1 MEQETVIINGTV
13 EEVTFRSSESGFC
26 VLQIES
32 EGEPVT
38 AVGVMPSV
46 VAGELVRLEGIWQ
59 VHPSFG
65 RQFKVSGCI
74 SEMPSTT
81 AGMYRY
87 LASGVI
93 KGIGESTAQK
103 IIKKFGENAFDV
115 IENEPQRLTQIKG
128 ISPNKAEKISEVFV
142 SQKALRNTMSALQ
155 EYGMSPAESMR
166 AYRTYG
172 ISIER
177 KFYDNPYILCEDEVG
192 MSFERADNIAAR
204 LPQKPHEMV
213 RIMAGIKHI
222 LRHNLGNGHSCVP
235 RDKIAAPA
243 KSLLECSEDDAEIA
257 VDNLIST
264 EEIVECELGGRAFLF
279 LPGIYRAERT
289 IAQKMRMFCDYPP
302 VGIPV
307 TDELLQFAQ
316 SSLNLTFEGKQ
327 AQAIRTALE
336 KGLLILTGG
345 PGTGKTTTLKGII
358 RLMQQQDLKIA
369 LSAPTGRAAK
379 RITEI
384 TGIEAQTIHRLL
396 GVGYGKGAHAHFEKN
411 EHNQLD
417 IDAIIIDEVSMV
429 DVSIFAALCEAIPVG
444 CRIIM
449 VGDFDQLPPVGAGNI
464 LQDIMAWGRIE
475 TIKLTEIF
483 RQAMESDIITNSHRI
498 VGGEYPDTA
507 SNDNDFF
514 FMYEEDKSLAQST
527 VADLVTRRLPKAYG
541 FDPMQDIQVLCPS
554 RLGEVGTLQMNIIL
568 QSILNPDAPKKKKI
582 NRGGYVLR
590 EGDKVMQI
598 RNNYDIICESRAD
611 RSVVSGVFN
620 GDIGILHAIDF
631 NNGVNA
637 TVQVLF
643 DDKLAT
649 YPLESCNDL
658 ELAYAVTVHKS
669 QGSEFPAVVMPVLGV
684 PKPLQYRNLLYTA
697 VTRAKKIMVLV
708 GSREQ
713 LCEMVDND
721 KKARRFSALKYFLEE

>member
-1 MEQETVIINGTV
+1 VEQETVIIGGTV

-46 VAGELVRLEGIWQ
+46 VAGELVRLEGMWQ

-65 RQFKVSGCI
+65 RQFKVKGCI

-93 KGIGESTAQK
+93 KGVGESTARK
-103 IIKKFGENAFDV
+103 MIEKFGESIFDI
-115 IENEPQRLTQIKG
+115 IENEPERLTQIRG
-128 ISPNKAEKISEVFV
+128 ISQNKALEICQVFV
-142 SQKALRNTMSALQ
+142 SQKALRNTMASLQ

-166 AYRTYG
+166 AFRTYG
-172 ISIER
+172 VSIEQ

-192 MSFERADNIAAR
+192 MSFERADNIAAH

-213 RIMAGIKHI
+213 RVMAGIKHI

-235 RDKIAAPA
+235 RDKITAPA

-264 EEIVECELGGRAFLF
+264 EEIVECLLGGRAFLF
-279 LPGIYRAERT
+279 LPKIYRAERT

-302 VGIPV
+302 TGIPV
-307 TDELLQFAQ
+307 TDELLRFAQ

-327 AQAIRTALE
+327 AQAVRTALQ

-396 GVGYGKGAHAHFEKN
+396 GVGYEKGAHSHFEKN

-429 DVSIFAALCEAIPVG
+429 DVSIFAALCEAIPIG

-483 RQAMESDIITNSHRI
+483 RQAMQSDIITNSHRI

-514 FMYEEDKSLAQST
+514 FLFEEDKSLAQST

-554 RLGEVGTLQMNIIL
+554 RLGEVGTMQMNLLL
-568 QSILNPDAPKKKKI
+568 QSLLNPVAPKKKKI
-582 NRGGYVLR
+582 NRGGYNLR
-590 EGDKVMQI
+590 EGDKVMQV
-598 RNNYDIICESRAD
+598 RNNYDILCESRTD
-611 RSVVSGVFN
+611 HSVVSGVFN
-620 GDIGILHAIDF
+620 GDIGILHAIDYKS
-631 NNGVNA
+631 A
-637 TVQVLF
+637 TPSAQVLF
-643 DDKLAT
+643 EDKLAT
-649 YPLESCNDL
+649 YPLESCSDL

-669 QGSEFPAVVMPVLGV
+669 QGCEFPAVVMPVLGV
-684 PKPLQYRNLLYTA
+684 PKPLKYRNLLYTA
-697 VTRAKKIMVLV
+697 VTRAQKIMVLV

-713 LCEMVDND
+713 VCEMVDND
-721 KKARRFSALKYFLEE
+721 KKAKRFSALKYFLEE